1 MKTALSEIIEAMKW
15 PYAATPFVIKK
26 ANDLLPQDK
35 QQIIEAFESGLKH
48 SLTSYDTEPL
58 TGEEYYEQKYLENGN
73 R

>member
-1 MKTALSEIIEAMKW
+1 MTALAELIHEMRW
-15 PYAATPFVIKK
+15 PYSATPFVIKK

-48 SLTSYDTEPL
+48 SLTSYDIEPM
-58 TGEEYYEQKYLENGN
+58 TGEEYYNKTYLNNGN

>member
-1 MKTALSEIIEAMKW
+1 MKTALYEIIEAMKW

-35 QQIIEAFESGLKH
+35 QQIVEAFENGLKH
-48 SLTSYDTEPL
+48 SLTSYDTEAM
-58 TGEEYYEQKYLENGN
+58 TGEEYYNKTYLENGN

>member
-1 MKTALSEIIEAMKW
+1 MRTALSEIIETMKW

-48 SLTSYDTEPL
+48 SLTSYDVEPM
-58 TGEEYYEQKYLENGN
+58 TGEEYYKQKYPENGN
-73 R
+73 G

>member
-1 MKTALSEIIEAMKW
+1 MKTALSEVIEAMEW

-48 SLTSYDTEPL
+48 SLTSYDIEPM
-58 TGEEYYEQKYLENGN
+58 TGEEYYNKTYLENGN